1 MTVAVLNP
9 QDCLSK
15 NYRFS
20 KQPLISP
27 MKDPRNSN
35 PNFNNNRSNRVQQ
48 LPNRTKRS
56 PPRSHR
62 NSPLSRPAA
71 PKAPPKTNL
80 VMGQVKI
87 LKRGEDPS
95 LTMAA
100 QKPVSAE
107 QKPASAEQKLVSAVQ
122 KPVSAEPEKKKKG
135 GAVVQK
141 RAYPDLGSTDRLG
154 PEPGSVPIQIRLSES
169 KNRAANFYAGS
180 AFVTSPPP
188 SSLPLPAFFTKK
200 SVVTLQTDDAT
211 SDLRRILKLDML

>member
-9 QDCLSK
+9 QDCLSGK
-15 NYRFS
+15 EYRFS

-27 MKDPRNSN
+27 TKDPRNSN

-56 PPRSHR
+56 PPRSLR
-62 NSPLSRPAA
+62 NPPPPRPVV
-71 PKAPPKTNL
+71 PKAPAKTNL

-87 LKRGEDPS
+87 LKRGEDLS
-95 LTMAA
+95 LATAA
-100 QKPVSAE
+100 QKLVSVDL
-107 QKPASAEQKLVSAVQ
+107 KSASAVQ

-141 RAYPDLGSTDRLG
+141 RTDPDLGSTERLG
-154 PEPGSVPIQIRLSES
+154 PEPGSVPVQIRLSES
-169 KNRAANFYAGS
+169 KNRAPSFYAGS

-200 SVVTLQTDDAT
+200 SVATLKTDDAT

>member
-15 NYRFS
+15 NSRFS

-27 MKDPRNSN
+27 MKDPRNSH
-35 PNFNNNRSNRVQQ
+35 PNFNNNNRSNRFQQ

-62 NSPLSRPAA
+62 NSPPSRPAA
-71 PKAPPKTNL
+71 PKAPAKTNL

-87 LKRGEDPS
+87 LKRGEDLS
-95 LTMAA
+95 LTTAA
-100 QKPVSAE
+100 QKPVLAE
-107 QKPASAEQKLVSAVQ
+107 QKPVSAVH
-122 KPVSAEPEKKKKG
+122 KPVSAEPEKKKKV

-141 RAYPDLGSTDRLG
+141 REYPDLGSTDRLG

-169 KNRAANFYAGS
+169 KNRALNFYAGS

-200 SVVTLQTDDAT
+200 SVVTLKTDDAT

>member
-9 QDCLSK
+9 QDFLRTD
-15 NYRFS
+15 YRFS

-35 PNFNNNRSNRVQQ
+35 PNFSNNRSNRVQQ
-48 LPNRTKRS
+48 LPNRNKRS

-62 NSPLSRPAA
+62 NPPLPRPAA
-71 PKAPPKTNL
+71 PNAPAKTNL

-87 LKRGEDPS
+87 LKRGEDLS
-95 LTMAA
+95 LTTAA
-100 QKPVSAE
+100 QE
-107 QKPASAEQKLVSAVQ
+107 QRPVSAVQ
-122 KPVSAEPEKKKKG
+122 KPVLAEPEKKKKKG
-135 GAVVQK
+135 GAAVVQK
-141 RAYPDLGSTDRLG
+141 RADPDLGSTDRLG
-154 PEPGSVPIQIRLSES
+154 PEPGSVPIQIRLPAS

-200 SVVTLQTDDAT
+200 NVVTLKTDDDAT